1 MLNWGY
7 SISGG
12 VGDTNLN
19 TSHVNVKSDKP
30 NIWEIES
37 LNLNTSQ
44 VNVKFFLL
52 FKANSAPS
60 NLNTSHVNVK

>member
-1 MLNWGY
+1 MLMLNWGY

-19 TSHVNVKSDKP
+19 TSH
-30 NIWEIES
+30 
-37 LNLNTSQ
+37 